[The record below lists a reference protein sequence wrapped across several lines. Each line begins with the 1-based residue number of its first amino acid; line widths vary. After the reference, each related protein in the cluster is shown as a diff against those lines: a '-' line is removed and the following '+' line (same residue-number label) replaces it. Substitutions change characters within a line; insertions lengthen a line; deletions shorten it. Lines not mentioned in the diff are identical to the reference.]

1 MTCQAVT
8 HKISERRYAYFPCHV
23 NKSNIRNTPLEQQLK
38 KKIVRLISVL
48 LVEKTKKW
56 KIMVIAKL
64 FALHANAIFLIFIS
78 VDLVTN

>member
-38 KKIVRLISVL
+38 KKIVRLISLL

-78 VDLVTN
+78 VDLVTT